1 MKRSHIRRDEI
12 PQRLSSVTG
21 YELASE
27 LLLYCSDS
35 QRVHVLNASAAAV
48 WDLCD
53 GQRTVLEINRE
64 LASVLRR
71 SNADLFPDIQL
82 AVNELLKMEMIDI
95 APPPVSDA
103 REVLMAMR
111 AAPAMA
117 MAIGFNGTAVT
128 IHTEVEG
135 VRAHLSGRF
144 GRLAAS
150 GGEANVADFYVQASG
165 DRYLLCGESG
175 ETRYLGG
182 LGDVLQELE
191 MVLVQTL
198 VDANPDLL
206 WMHAGAVADD
216 GGAIMVVGPSGAGK
230 SMFIT
235 GLARE
240 SRVYLSDDV
249 LPVRKETSEAL
260 PFPLAPSVR
269 LAAGPRLPAHRIQ
282 NVERE
287 SIALSD
293 DQIGCAPF
301 RLAAVLLPIFDAG
314 KSAQIR
320 EPSPSQVARVLIE
333 NSLNIAQHRERAVA
347 YLCELANTVPAL
359 ELRYGDRAAA
369 LELAARALPLS

>member
-1 MKRSHIRRDEI
+1 M
-12 PQRLSSVTG
+12 
-21 YELASE
+21 
-27 LLLYCSDS
+27 
-35 QRVHVLNASAAAV
+35 NASAAAV

-82 AVNELLKMEMIDI
+82 AVNELSKMEMIEI

-117 MAIGFNGTAVT
+117 IGFNGTAVT
-128 IHTEVEG
+128 IHTEVEC
-135 VRAHLSGRF
+135 VRAHLANRF

-150 GGEANVADFYVQASG
+150 GGEANVADLYVQASG

-216 GGAIMVVGPSGAGK
+216 AGAIMVVGPSGAGK

-287 SIALSD
+287 SVALSD
-293 DQIGCAPF
+293 DRIGRAPF
-301 RLAAVLLPIFDAG
+301 RLAAVLLPVFDAG

-320 EPSPSQVARVLIE
+320 EPSASQVARVLIE
-333 NSLNIAQHRERAVA
+333 NSLNIAQHQERAVA

-369 LELAARALPLS
+369 LELAARALPSC